1 MLLRRARWRLRGAW
15 QAPAFVVFTIAG
27 TLILELLP
35 LAGDDGPGLIGAFLI
50 AGFINLFGLAVLGPL
65 IGLWLNRRRGDRPL
79 FAARDRGGVYALAGL
94 CALLVAAGLAHR
106 PALKQ
111 GQRALAAQI
120 TAARAYF
127 AREAPAGYRA
137 QLPELTTWKPGEDLY
152 RTCLAGPDPRRHL
165 CVYVMTDESPPRV
178 TRDDSQEPNERLA
191 GPGAAVLL
199 VR

>member
-1 MLLRRARWRLRGAW
+1 MWLRRARWRLRGAW

-50 AGFINLFGLAVLGPL
+50 AGFVNLFGLAVLGPL
-65 IGLWLNRRRGDRPL
+65 IGLWLNRRSGDRPP

-111 GQRALAAQI
+111 GQDRKSTRLNSS
-120 TAARAYF
+120 
-127 AREAPAGYRA
+127 
-137 QLPELTTWKPGEDLY
+137 
-152 RTCLAGPDPRRHL
+152 HL
-165 CVYVMTDESPPRV
+165 EQSRMPS
-178 TRDDSQEPNERLA
+178 SA
-191 GPGAAVLL
+191 
-199 VR
+199 